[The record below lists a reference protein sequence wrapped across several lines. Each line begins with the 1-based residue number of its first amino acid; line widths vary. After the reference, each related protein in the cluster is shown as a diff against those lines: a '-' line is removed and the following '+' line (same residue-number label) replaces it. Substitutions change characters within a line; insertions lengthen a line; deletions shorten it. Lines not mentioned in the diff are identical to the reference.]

1 MFRFPRFYKNI
12 QSTDQN
18 LMYCGDLIA
27 FCGNFLSIFD
37 VKFIATERTGRIS
50 EAMPSSFS
58 RFSFSTKFFLQP
70 SLSFKKSNS
79 CVGVLAQFLTER
91 AGGAS
96 ATCSVVC
103 RFFLFFSVFTL
114 FKFLPSSNF
123 ADFHARR
130 LYTTPCFMDR
140 HETSINRGLGQA

>member
-1 MFRFPRFYKNI
+1 MFRFPSCYKNI

-79 CVGVLAQFLTER
+79 CVGVLAQFSTER

-103 RFFLFFSVFTL
+103 RFFLFFFCFYALQVPPFVE
-114 FKFLPSSNF
+114 F
-123 ADFHARR
+123 RR
-130 LYTTPCFMDR
+130 LPCKTTIYHALLYGSPRD
-140 HETSINRGLGQA
+140 QYK